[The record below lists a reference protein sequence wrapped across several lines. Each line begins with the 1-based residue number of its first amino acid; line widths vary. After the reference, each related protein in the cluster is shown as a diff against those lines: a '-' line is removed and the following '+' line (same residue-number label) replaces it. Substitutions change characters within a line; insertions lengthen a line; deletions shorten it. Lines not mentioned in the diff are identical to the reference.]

1 MALRT
6 LILTLPPFEGGVPA
20 KTRTLAQELARR
32 GHQVTIAFYAP
43 VSSYRH
49 LSPPPW
55 GLYRPGVE
63 PGRCFDEEFPAFAI
77 GCRGGELEFP
87 YYLSSSRWRDLI
99 ASHDRHIAVGGT
111 VLISNPLRVTG
122 VPHFVWCASD
132 MLGDRLDRRAAMSWP
147 RRLLDQGLIGPV
159 QAALERRIL
168 GGNGH
173 IVTVGQHA
181 RNMFS
186 KLGFAMS
193 HGGIMPIPTDPDVFT
208 PPSIPAEPG
217 VVGFAG
223 RANDPRK
230 NLGLLVKAVVIA
242 HGRDPRIRLR
252 LTGQPE
258 PATAALVRDL
268 GAQTL
273 VDWQGTLS
281 RQNLPKFYASLDLF
295 VIPSAQEGFG
305 IVGIEAMACGVPV
318 ISTRCGGPQDYVI
331 HGENGFLTDHIASEM
346 AEALLALTE
355 NRDLRR
361 RFSAKARAT
370 AMDGYSP
377 TRFRAALD
385 DNWRQVWGESL

>member
-20 KTRTLAQELARR
+20 KTRILAQELAQR

-43 VSSYRH
+43 VSSHRH
-49 LSPPPW
+49 LSPSPW
-55 GLYRPGVE
+55 GFYRPGVE
-63 PGRCFDEEFPAFAI
+63 AGRCFDDEFRAFAV

-87 YYLSSSRWRDLI
+87 YYLSSSRWRALI

-111 VLISNPLRVTG
+111 VLISNPLRVAG

-147 RRLLDQGLIGPV
+147 RRLVDQTLIGPV

-168 GGNGH
+168 GGNGRV
-173 IVTVGQHA
+173 VTVGRHA
-181 RNMFS
+181 QNMFRQ
-186 KLGFAMS
+186 LGFALDAAAT
-193 HGGIMPIPTDPDVFT
+193 MPIPTDPEIFT
-208 PPSIPAEPG
+208 PPVLAAEPG
-217 VVGFAG
+217 IIGFAG

-242 HGRDPRIRLR
+242 HANDPRIRLR

-258 PATAALVRDL
+258 PATAALIRQL
-268 GAQTL
+268 GAEDL
-273 VDWQGTLS
+273 VEWRGTLS
-281 RQNLPKFYASLDLF
+281 RHDLPQFYAELDLF
-295 VIPSAQEGFG
+295 ALPSAQEGFG

-318 ISTRCGGPQDYVI
+318 ISTRCGGPEDYVI
-331 HGENGFLTDHIASEM
+331 PEENGLLTNQIASEM
-346 AEALLALTE
+346 ADALLKVTAD
-355 NRDLRR
+355 RDLRR

-370 AMDGYSP
+370 AMDFYSP
-377 TRFRAALD
+377 ARFRAALD
-385 DNWRQVWGESL
+385 ENWRQVWGETP